1 MSAPALCRGCGKSD
15 QVTVVDAL
23 AATTEC
29 SVGGANASLAD
40 GMRWLAASRDGEVPV
55 RVVVIYC
62 ARCSR
67 LLGKPELVARTIVVK
82 DTGGKPPQRAR

>member
-1 MSAPALCRGCGKSD
+1 MTPALCRHCGKSD

-29 SVGGANASLAD
+29 SVGGVNASLVD
-40 GMRWLAASRDGEVPV
+40 GMRWREASRDGAVPV

-62 ARCSR
+62 ARCGR
-67 LLGKPELVARTIVVK
+67 LLGKPELVARTIIK

>member
-29 SVGGANASLAD
+29 SVGGVNASLVD
-40 GMRWLAASRDGEVPV
+40 GMRWRGEVPW

-62 ARCSR
+62 ARCGR
-67 LLGKPELVARTIVVK
+67 LLGKPELVARTIIK